1 MTAQEVIKQQIE
13 SERIVLYMK
22 GSPSMP
28 LCGFSARSVQ
38 LLQECGAEFTTVDVL
53 ADAATRQGIK
63 DYSNWPTIPQLYI
76 DGQFIGGCDIITTM
90 YQSGDLQKLV
100 TGSQG

>member
-53 ADAATRQGIK
+53 ADPAIRQGIK
-63 DYSNWPTIPQLYI
+63 DHSNWPTVPQLYI

>member
-1 MTAQEVIKQQIE
+1 MTVQEVIKQQIE

-38 LLQECGAEFTTVDVL
+38 LLQGCGAEFTTVYVL
-53 ADAATRQGIK
+53 ADPAIRQGIK
-63 DYSNWPTIPQLYI
+63 DHSNWPTVPQLYI

>member
-1 MTAQEVIKQQIE
+1 MTVQEVIKQQIE

-53 ADAATRQGIK
+53 ADPAMRQGIK
-63 DYSNWPTIPQLYI
+63 DHSNWPTVPQLYI

>member
-53 ADAATRQGIK
+53 ADPAIRQGIK
-63 DYSNWPTIPQLYI
+63 DHSNWPTVPQLYI

-90 YQSGDLQKLV
+90 YQSGDLQKLF

>member
-53 ADAATRQGIK
+53 ADPAIRQGIK
-63 DYSNWPTIPQLYI
+63 DHSNWPTVPQLYI

-90 YQSGDLQKLV
+90 HQSGDLQKLV